1 MNQEFSKS
9 ADFDIASVVV
19 PALPDSFGGRVRA
32 KFLKGPDERLTFRAA
47 RRPEESESLF
57 V

>member
-19 PALPDSFGGRVRA
+19 PTLPDAFGGRVRA

-47 RRPEESESLF
+47 RRPEESGSLF